1 MCRSHTIVYTN
12 CGHSVHHPHIC
23 QVAQQRRLI
32 SACRGWTNPMRATF
46 QGEDED
52 CPTCQDTRIFRITQQ
67 PWTDRNNGDDVP
79 TRLRRGSLSQRY
91 VPTPPPIYT
100 ARFEFESGYGYAEDE
115 GRREVDP
122 DPSPREMHRRIADW
136 ADRLPAPQVAG
147 SANTRRE
154 MQLYR
159 PREPERFRR
168 VEGSAS
174 HHSGV
179 ESHTSRSSRRRS
191 DIYDL
196 RSERYPHPRTEDS
209 NQSSYY
215 LRASDEERRGSLPA
229 RRHGYPPSLPSVAR
243 THDSYAL
250 SETRISV
257 NAAGTEVTR
266 TSTWRLQ
273 YQQQEQS
280 DETENVGN
288 TEAGANYGSSVRR
301 GQDSHRGSGDMA
313 YFRGPQS
320 PLSPLQRRI
329 L

>member
-1 MCRSHTIVYTN
+1 
-12 CGHSVHHPHIC
+12 
-23 QVAQQRRLI
+23 
-32 SACRGWTNPMRATF
+32 MRATF

-100 ARFEFESGYGYAEDE
+100 ARFEFGSGYGYAEDE

-215 LRASDEERRGSLPA
+215 LRASDEERRGSLLA
-229 RRHGYPPSLPSVAR
+229 RRHGYPPSLPSWPEHTIAMHFQKQGYLSMQLELKSPGLVHGDCNISIKSSPMR
-243 THDSYAL
+243 QKMSGIQKREQIMIHLYA
-250 SETRISV
+250 E
-257 NAAGTEVTR
+257 
-266 TSTWRLQ
+266 
-273 YQQQEQS
+273 
-280 DETENVGN
+280 DETATEEVEIWHISEVHSHHYHHHNVESCKWR
-288 TEAGANYGSSVRR
+288 T
-301 GQDSHRGSGDMA
+301 
-313 YFRGPQS
+313 
-320 PLSPLQRRI
+320 
-329 L
+329 